1 MAYSVDEAF
10 SLVICNGVQ
19 CYFDECELAGN
30 CCAFCITD
38 KKILVDIARRRYEKR
53 EKTPSLEE
61 CMRVINNAFP
71 RETGVITLR
80 VHTAQ
85 NAYEMDWHDTAK
97 VV

>member
-10 SLVICNGVQ
+10 SFVICNGVQ

-38 KKILVDIARRRYEKR
+38 KKILADIARRRYEKR

-61 CMRVINNAFP
+61 CMRIINKAFP
-71 RETGVITLR
+71 RG
-80 VHTAQ
+80 
-85 NAYEMDWHDTAK
+85 AK

>member
-30 CCAFCITD
+30 SCALSRTD
-38 KKILVDIARRRYEKR
+38 KKILADIARRRYEKR
-53 EKTPSLEE
+53 EKTPELEE
-61 CMRVINNAFP
+61 CMLVINKAFP
-71 RETGVITLR
+71 RG
-80 VHTAQ
+80 
-85 NAYEMDWHDTAK
+85 AK